1 LRLLEALLDRV
12 LTASLY
18 LADSLANSAEALRW
32 AASSASEFGKIT
44 PPEPRVTGRRGS
56 WGGLLGKYEFDLELL
71 EVLEG

>member
-1 LRLLEALLDRV
+1 LRLLEVLLDRV

-18 LADSLANSAEALRW
+18 LADSMANSAEAMRW
-32 AASSASEFGKIT
+32 AANLASEFGKIA

-56 WGGLLGKYEFDLELL
+56 WGGLLGKYECDLELL